1 MPLATVEPSHE
12 GKTSRRAFQP
22 SPCVHGSS
30 RDRWKGWKY
39 LYFILEKRK
48 FRKNGFLLID
58 RLCGSSLLLLLLFF
72 SFLFFFSEGR
82 QKKSAKEK
90 IRYGVTQRIGI
101 FAFVS
106 ERGPISYRAD
116 LPNIL
121 YNRDNKIPT
130 APFTINREKKYK
142 VSFFSDTNFKLEF
155 VEILSRMLTN
165 LRD

>member
-1 MPLATVEPSHE
+1 MEIPLFYSRKKKISEERFSSYRPIVWVFSPSSSTV
-12 GKTSRRAFQP
+12 
-22 SPCVHGSS
+22 
-30 RDRWKGWKY
+30 
-39 LYFILEKRK
+39 
-48 FRKNGFLLID
+48 
-58 RLCGSSLLLLLLFF
+58 LFF
-72 SFLFFFSEGR
+72 SFFLSEGR